1 MAKFNQ
7 LTFDIIC
14 QRMAEGQTLRKIC
27 AEPDMPNITT
37 VWKWANASSDLG
49 KQYAH
54 AREAQADAQFE
65 RIGDI
70 VDDVERGRLE
80 PAQARTMIDALKWT
94 AGKLRPKVYGD
105 KAIIEGPG
113 ENGEHLHKMSPDAAF
128 AAFAAALGGNAPGAG
143 SSDNSAGNVEGE
155 GTA

>member
-1 MAKFNQ
+1 MAAYSQ
-7 LTFDIIC
+7 ELFDAIC
-14 QRMAEGQTLRKIC
+14 ERMASGETLRKIC

-37 VWKWANASSDLG
+37 VWKWANSDEARS

-65 RIGDI
+65 RIGAV
-70 VDDVERGRLE
+70 VDDVESGTLE

-105 KAIIEGPG
+105 KIDVDHSGGITF
-113 ENGEHLHKMSPDAAF
+113 HLGDQVRK
-128 AAFAAALGGNAPGAG
+128 L
-143 SSDNSAGNVEGE
+143 
-155 GTA
+155 

>member
-1 MAKFNQ
+1 MAEFSQ
-7 LTFDIIC
+7 ELFDQIC
-14 QRMAEGQTLRKIC
+14 ERMAQGETLRKIC

-37 VWKWANASSDLG
+37 VWKWKEADEARG

-65 RIGDI
+65 RIGAV
-70 VDDVERGRLE
+70 VDDVEAGTLE

-105 KAIIEGPG
+105 KVNLEGPG
-113 ENGEHLHKMSPDAAF
+113 ENGEHLVTFKT
-128 AAFAAALGGNAPGAG
+128 
-143 SSDNSAGNVEGE
+143 VYEG
-155 GTA
+155 